1 MKPLPLSRLPVT
13 SARVFAIAGPAML
26 ANLTTP
32 LLGIVGTAAIGRLGE
47 AHLLGGIAMSAL
59 VFDGVFWLFAF
70 LRMGT
75 VALTAQALGAGD
87 AAEQRAVLL
96 RALLIAALVGV
107 LLIALQAPL
116 ASAIYRALGGSDAV
130 RAAAE
135 SYFFVRVW
143 SAPCALANFAVL
155 GWLVGIARAGT
166 ALVLQIAINV
176 VNMTAT
182 VLLVLVLDYGIAG
195 AALAAVLAETSGL
208 VLGLGIAWLL
218 AGRRFDGAT
227 GVLLRRDKLVR
238 MVAINRDIMIRTAAI
253 ISAFAFFTAQGAR
266 AGDVA
271 LAANAV
277 LHNFIL
283 IGSFFLDGFATAA
296 EQLCGRAVGANDGLG
311 FVEATR
317 RILAWGFLFGA
328 ATTVFFLI
336 VGGPLIDVMT
346 TSDAVRETARQ
357 FMLFAALAPALGVAA
372 YAFDGIYIGATWAR
386 DMRNLMLAALA
397 IYLATWW
404 ALRPY
409 GNSGLWIALLTFLAA
424 RGLLQAARYP
434 RLRSAT
440 FPKRDSKCAGAS

>member
-182 VLLVLVLDYGIAG
+182 VLLVLVLDFGIAG
-195 AALAAVLAETSGL
+195 AALAAVLAEASGL

-283 IGSFFLDGFATAA
+283 IGSFFLDGLATAA
-296 EQLCGRAVGANDGLG
+296 EQLCGRAVGANDGSG

-409 GNSGLWIALLTFLAA
+409 GNNGLWIALLTFLAA

-440 FPKRDSKCAGAS
+440 FP